1 MMANERHTESLE
13 ILLAWVSEQVE
24 GESDERGEDRGEDTD
39 PNIGT
44 HGTSEGI
51 AV

>member
-1 MMANERHTESLE
+1 MANERHTESLE

-24 GESDERGEDRGEDTD
+24 GESDERGDEAGEETD

-44 HGTSEGI
+44 HGASEG
-51 AV
+51 VSF